1 MPTSSNLPGFA
12 FTLLSL
18 ADGSRCAV
26 KTLTR
31 QPDGTIDLSEYDNG
45 FEWWF
50 KPFNIGADF
59 DKHARLL
66 RRYAQID
73 RVIMCMGDPK
83 SGIDFNFYHQR
94 LWARDD
100 PPENTMVAVSRA
112 WMPIDVDDAPVP
124 PGLGAPGRYVEGAI
138 HVRDK
143 MLPEEFHGC
152 TMVVSPSARTGLRG
166 PALLRCRMW
175 FLLDRPQELLAL
187 KAWTRG
193 LKAVAGVGDS
203 AVCQAGQPI
212 YTGRARFVGMDDP
225 IPPQLRAAVVRERM
239 ERVALAA
246 DRYAPAIV
254 EIDRKLDRR
263 FGGGG
268 RRLAW
273 FSRQDDRG
281 RTVVFRAAVD
291 GARAGGALRRRRR
304 RSRPVH
310 VVADQKPGR
319 PGAHLAIRRPMDRPQ
334 PQALPPQGQELR
346 RLARDG
352 AQKTIQG
359 LKRPWWTRRTALTR
373 RRQARTPAGRMAP
386 ASFPLPPISSP

>member
-1 MPTSSNLPGFA
+1 VPTSSNLPGFA

-31 QPDGTIDLSEYDNG
+31 QPDGTIDSSEYDNG
-45 FEWWF
+45 FEWWS

-254 EIDRKLDRR
+254 EIDRKLIAASEAA
-263 FGGGG
+263 G
-268 RRLAW
+268 
-273 FSRQDDRG
+273 DDWRG
-281 RTVVFRAAVD
+281 FLD
-291 GARAGGALRRRRR
+291 
-304 RSRPVH
+304 
-310 VVADQKPGR
+310 
-319 PGAHLAIRRPMDRPQ
+319 
-334 PQALPPQGQELR
+334 
-346 RLARDG
+346 
-352 AQKTIQG
+352 KTIGGELSFFEPLSMGLGLAARSDDADGEVVRFTLSLIKSRADPARISQYDAQWIG
-359 LKRPWWTRRTALTR
+359 RSLKRFRHKDKNCAVSRETALKR
-373 RRQARTPAGRMAP
+373 LFRD
-386 ASFPLPPISSP
+386 